1 MAGDPNVS
9 EPITDTTP
17 EAEALYRELLMSR
30 SGEERVRMACD
41 MFQAARRLI
50 LAALP
55 SEIAL
60 NPAECRVALLLRTYQ
75 GDLEDRLLAR
85 VIGELRS
92 QGPKN
97 P

>member
-1 MAGDPNVS
+1 MS

-17 EAEALYRELLMSR
+17 EAKAMHHELLMKR
-30 SGEERVRMACD
+30 SGQERVRMACD

-55 SEIAL
+55 PEIAS
-60 NPAECRVALLLRTYQ
+60 NVSERRVALLLRTYE
-75 GDLEDRLLAR
+75 GDLDDSLLAR
-85 VIGELRS
+85 VISDLRS
-92 QGPKN
+92 HATLN

>member
-1 MAGDPNVS
+1 MN

-17 EAEALYRELLMSR
+17 EADAMYQELLMNR

-55 SEIAL
+55 LEIAS
-60 NPAECRVALLLRTYQ
+60 NPAERRVALLLRTYE
-75 GDLEDRLLAR
+75 GDLEDSLLTR
-85 VIGELRS
+85 VIGDLRS
-92 QGPKN
+92 PATIRPDQ
-97 P
+97 